1 GALRVLPND
10 VPRLPEAE
18 RVYIEDPSAPAPGAD
33 AFRWFFYA
41 SSPPWTNTR
50 HSLTNVRAAQ
60 KEFAIKLRNV
70 YSFFVIYASI
80 DGFSPARG
88 NPAATAS
95 TPAAWAKGEGYRPAR
110 ERALLDRWMLS
121 ELALSVR
128 HVTEALDGY
137 DLYGAAQRI
146 VDLVD
151 ALSNWYVRRSRARF
165 WAPEADASARQDKLD
180 AYWTLYEALV
190 TIAKLS

>member
-50 HSLTNVRAAQ
+50 HSLTNIRAFQ

-80 DGFSPARG
+80 DGFSPADG
-88 NPAATAS
+88 NAEAPAT
-95 TPAAWAKGEGYRPAR
+95 TPETLAPSRGYRLAKSR
-110 ERALLDRWMLS
+110 SLLDRWILS
-121 ELALSVR
+121 ELALTTRGVIQ
-128 HVTEALDGY
+128 ALGPY
-137 DLYGAAQRI
+137 PPFPA
-146 VDLVD
+146 
-151 ALSNWYVRRSRARF
+151 
-165 WAPEADASARQDKLD
+165 
-180 AYWTLYEALV
+180 
-190 TIAKLS
+190 

>member
-50 HSLTNVRAAQ
+50 HSLTNIRAFQ
-60 KEFAIKLRNV
+60 KEFSIKLRNV

-80 DGFSPARG
+80 DGFSPAEA
-88 NPAATAS
+88 NPSASGTSPQDLATS
-95 TPAAWAKGEGYRPAR
+95 VGYRPAKAR
-110 ERALLDRWMLS
+110 SLLDRWILA
-121 ELALSVR
+121 ELALTTR
-128 HVTEALDGY
+128 AVTQALDTAHLY
-137 DLYGAAQRI
+137 D
-146 VDLVD
+146 
-151 ALSNWYVRRSRARF
+151 
-165 WAPEADASARQDKLD
+165 
-180 AYWTLYEALV
+180 
-190 TIAKLS
+190 